1 MSDPRS
7 PRPDSAG
14 ATFTARANGSFDVA
28 AAVRMLAAHTVP
40 GVDRLDPDTAT
51 YERSLRVAGVD
62 RRIRVR
68 LTADGVAVD
77 VDPDDDDHSAIAGIV
92 RHWFDLDTDVTAV
105 DRHLS
110 SSAHLEEDV
119 RRRPGVR
126 ITRYP
131 DAFEAIS
138 TIILG
143 QGVSLAASRTVMRR
157 LVTAA
162 GTTSPQPSL
171 PTAADVVAL
180 PAGTLGPT
188 LGIPARRAA
197 ALHTVAG
204 LFADGYAPREDGL
217 EPLGAIPGIGPWTLD
232 SFALRAGIDGDAFP
246 VGDAV
251 LHRMLEEK
259 NPRVL
264 TEVAAL
270 WSPHRGYAAMR
281 LWTWDATASTR
292 PGTSTST

>member
-7 PRPDSAG
+7 SRPDPAG
-14 ATFTARANGSFDVA
+14 ATFTVRANGPFDA
-28 AAVRMLAAHTVP
+28 TSAVRMLAAHTVP
-40 GVDRLDPDTAT
+40 GIDRLDPDTAT
-51 YERSLRVAGVD
+51 YERSLRVGDLTRRV
-62 RRIRVR
+62 RIR
-68 LTADGVAVD
+68 LTPDGVTVTMDLDDGGAGDAVAR
-77 VDPDDDDHSAIAGIV
+77 VV
-92 RHWFDLDTDVTAV
+92 RHWFDLDADVTAV

-110 SSAHLEEDV
+110 GSAHLTADV

-138 TIILG
+138 AIILG

-157 LVTAA
+157 LVTAV
-162 GTTSPQPSL
+162 GSPSSQPSL

-180 PAGTLGPT
+180 PADTLGPV

-197 ALHTVAG
+197 ALHTAAG
-204 LFADGYAPREDGL
+204 LFADGYVPHEDGL

-251 LHRMLEEK
+251 LHRMLGEK

-264 TEVAAL
+264 GEVAAL
-270 WSPHRGYAAMR
+270 WAPHRGYAAMR
-281 LWTWDATASTR
+281 LWTWDIAATR
-292 PGTSTST
+292 PEPG